1 MPRFTQ
7 LFTAALAAVS
17 TVSAGSV
24 LDLTPKNFDKE
35 ILKSGKPAL
44 VEFFAPWCG
53 HCKSLAPIYEE
64 LAASFEGAKD
74 KVIIAKVDADEHK
87 ELGKKYEISGFPTL
101 KWFDGTGKSKPE
113 DYKSGRDLDS
123 LTAFITEKTGAKAK
137 KAKTAA
143 SQVEHLTDST
153 FTEKIGKDQD
163 ALVAF
168 TAPWC
173 GRQYIPTSRAISS
186 TSWAKWLRQT
196 ILRHVLM
203 YETDCKSLAPTWEKL
218 AADFV
223 HDDNVLIAK
232 VDAEAPNAKA
242 TAEKFGV
249 KSYPTILYF
258 PAGSTES
265 QPYESGRSEEDL
277 VKFVNEKA
285 GTYRSPGGTLNALAG
300 VIPSLDATVASLS
313 TGGDK
318 AYKELIKQAGKL
330 QGKYAE
336 YYTKVAKKAQD
347 NQGYVEKEL
356 TRLTNLISKGSL
368 APEKLDDLTSR
379 KNILSVFAG
388 KVAGAA
394 DSVKEAA
401 ESVKAEL

>member
-153 FTEKIGKDQD
+153 FIEKIGKDQD

-173 GRQYIPTSRAISS
+173 G
-186 TSWAKWLRQT
+186 
-196 ILRHVLM
+196 H
-203 YETDCKSLAPTWEKL
+203 CKSLAPTWEKL

>member
-1 MPRFTQ
+1 M
-7 LFTAALAAVS
+7 
-17 TVSAGSV
+17 

-173 GRQYIPTSRAISS
+173 GRQYTPTIRAISS

-196 ILRHVLM
+196 ISRHVLM
-203 YETDCKSLAPTWEKL
+203 YEQTANRSRPPGRSSPLTLFTTTTSSLPRLTPKHQTQRPPPRSLVSSLTQPFSTSPPDRPNRSHTRAAAARRILSSSSTRRLALTAPLAVLLMPSLVSSHPSTRQLPASRL
-218 AADFV
+218 AATR
-223 HDDNVLIAK
+223 HI
-232 VDAEAPNAKA
+232 
-242 TAEKFGV
+242 
-249 KSYPTILYF
+249 KS
-258 PAGSTES
+258 
-265 QPYESGRSEEDL
+265 
-277 VKFVNEKA
+277 
-285 GTYRSPGGTLNALAG
+285 
-300 VIPSLDATVASLS
+300 
-313 TGGDK
+313 
-318 AYKELIKQAGKL
+318 
-330 QGKYAE
+330 
-336 YYTKVAKKAQD
+336 
-347 NQGYVEKEL
+347 
-356 TRLTNLISKGSL
+356 
-368 APEKLDDLTSR
+368 
-379 KNILSVFAG
+379 
-388 KVAGAA
+388 
-394 DSVKEAA
+394 
-401 ESVKAEL
+401 

>member
-1 MPRFTQ
+1 MPRFAQ

-153 FTEKIGKDQD
+153 FIEKIGKDQD

-173 GRQYIPTSRAISS
+173 G
-186 TSWAKWLRQT
+186 
-196 ILRHVLM
+196 H
-203 YETDCKSLAPTWEKL
+203 CKSLAPTWEKL